1 MTSAKVVHVSQSDEE
16 LKKKKKKN
24 RILSEFPTLM
34 AVSLHFSLSEYVPP
48 EFQVQWNAP
57 LLSVSLTSE
66 LTVIG

>member
-48 EFQVQWNAP
+48 RVPGTMER
-57 LLSVSLTSE
+57 TII
-66 LTVIG
+66 IG